1 MGVETTARC
10 FCCGSR
16 DRKDLAGDWQQC
28 LSCGARWRVGDNADM
43 LRYRKELVH
52 LTTVGPVGAE
62 TLGDRDWFVDA
73 VTLRIAGT
81 RHGLWYACT
90 DPAAFQG
97 HRDARPDGVFHDLN
111 TTPALSVA
119 LVLLARRD
127 DDSLRTALASHE
139 HAFAEIVVVLDTD
152 DRIKVPGTNVTTVC
166 RPLDGDFANQR
177 NGGNHAASAS
187 WVFHLDLDEIASPDL
202 TALLG
207 RVAYQAQAA
216 GLRAVGL
223 PRRNRVDG
231 VLSDL
236 YPDTQYRLMPRTE
249 RFENRVHERPVA
261 CRDWT
266 RTSICLKAP
275 IVHDLTRSRVEE
287 RSRHYDALGQSTER
301 DEDTR
306 RLLMLYHD

>member
-1 MGVETTARC
+1 M
-10 FCCGSR
+10 
-16 DRKDLAGDWQQC
+16 
-28 LSCGARWRVGDNADM
+28 
-43 LRYRKELVH
+43 
-52 LTTVGPVGAE
+52 TTVGPVGSE

-73 VTLRIAGT
+73 ITLRIAGT
-81 RHGLWYACT
+81 RHGLWFTCGDT
-90 DPAAFQG
+90 DVFQA
-97 HRDARPDGVFHDLN
+97 HRNGRAEGVFHDLA
-111 TTPALSVA
+111 TTTTLPVA
-119 LVLLARRD
+119 LVLLARHVD
-127 DDSLRTALASHE
+127 DALRTTLASHGN
-139 HAFAEIVVVLDTD
+139 AFAETVVVLDTHD
-152 DRIKVPGTNVTTVC
+152 QIKVPGRNVTTVC
-166 RPLDGDFANQR
+166 RPMDGDFASQR
-177 NGGNHAASAS
+177 NAGNQATSAD
-187 WVFHLDLDEIASPDL
+187 WVFHLDLDEIVSPDL

-301 DEDTR
+301 HEDTR
-306 RLLMLYHD
+306 RLLMPYHD